1 VGSGEALGWARFAR
15 HHRLQFH
22 GSRATDIGE
31 KYSSMKIVILDGH
44 AINPGD
50 LSWDGVGSLGSLE
63 VFDRT
68 PEDAI
73 VARAHEA
80 EAVLTTRA
88 PLSAETLR
96 QLRQLRYV
104 GAMFT
109 GYEEI
114 DLKAARERHIVVTN
128 VPTYGTAS
136 VAQLVFALLLELCH
150 HVALHSAATH
160 AGEWSRSPDFSF
172 WKTPLIELQDKTMG
186 IVGFGRIGRHV
197 AEIAVAMGMRV
208 VAADQ
213 SRSSAP
219 NWPGFRWCDV
229 NELLSASD
237 VVSLHCPL
245 LPETRGMI
253 NAASLSK
260 MKSSSLLIN
269 TSRGPLIKE
278 EDLADAL
285 SEGRLAGAAVDVL
298 SSEPPSVE
306 NPLLAVK
313 NCIVTPHIAWATK
326 EARTRLIEAV
336 VANLRAF
343 IEGWP
348 INVVD

>member
-1 VGSGEALGWARFAR
+1 
-15 HHRLQFH
+15 
-22 GSRATDIGE
+22 
-31 KYSSMKIVILDGH
+31 MKIVILDGH

-50 LSWDGVGSLGSLE
+50 LSWDALRSLGSLE

-73 VARAHEA
+73 VSRAREA
-80 EAVLTTRA
+80 EVLLTTRA
-88 PLSAETLR
+88 PLSTQTLM
-96 QLRQLRYV
+96 QLKQLRYV
-104 GAMFT
+104 GVMFT
-109 GYEEI
+109 GYDHV
-114 DLKAARERHIVVTN
+114 DLKAARERNVLVTN
-128 VPTYGTAS
+128 VSTYGTAS

-172 WKTPLIELQDKTMG
+172 RKTPLVELKDKTMG
-186 IVGFGRIGRHV
+186 IVGFGRIGRRV
-197 AEIAVAMGMRV
+197 AEIAVAMRMRV
-208 VAADQ
+208 VAADAG
-213 SRSSAP
+213 RRDPP

-229 NELLSASD
+229 DELMSAAD

-260 MKSSSLLIN
+260 MKVGAFLIN
-269 TSRGPLIKE
+269 TSRGPLVIE
-278 EDLADAL
+278 QDLADAL
-285 SEGRLAGAAVDVL
+285 NRGRLAGAAVDVL
-298 SSEPPSVE
+298 SSEPPSLD
-306 NPLLAVK
+306 NPLVHTK

-326 EARTRLIEAV
+326 EARMRLIEAV

-343 IEGWP
+343 LEGRP
-348 INVVD
+348 VNVVD